1 LEAARY
7 RQSTDRIAHI
17 IQVAI
22 TRHFLYFQKLKY
34 YKQKYKNYE
43 NAFGIIAF
51 CLAMVMACSP
61 AKKEE
66 NQEDMPQLWLRNL
79 LQQLPMATMNSASG
93 SSVTGTATF
102 TQLDAMTVRMTLEI
116 QGLTPGEHAL
126 HLHQNGDCSA
136 PDASSAGGHWNPG
149 GIDHGKR
156 GEGQF
161 HAGDVINLVADA
173 DGNVSWSQDIMG
185 WTIGGD
191 ESSNILNKG
200 VIIHENWM
208 ILKHNQRVLPVVV

>member
-1 LEAARY
+1 MKAY
-7 RQSTDRIAHI
+7 RLSS
-17 IQVAI
+17 
-22 TRHFLYFQKLKY
+22 
-34 YKQKYKNYE
+34 
-43 NAFGIIAF
+43 IAF
-51 CLAMVMACSP
+51 CLGMVMACSP

-66 NQEDMPQLWLRNL
+66 NQEDMPVEESAVQLTA
-79 LQQLPMATMNSASG
+79 MATMNSASG

-149 GIDHGKR
+149 GVDHGKR

-200 VIIHENWM
+200 VIIHEK
-208 ILKHNQRVLPVVV
+208 LDDFKTQPTGAAGGRVACGVIVEAAL